1 MRDDAAH
8 NKLRAKMAHGV
19 SSGCFALAPGLKC
32 PETNI
37 LQYSGKEVENLESK
51 IDRNVR
57 ALVRLFETKYA
68 VTGEPFDMGKKV
80 QFFTMDAISDISFGE
95 PIGFLASDSDKYEY
109 CEAFETQMPT
119 LIVTT
124 IFPVLVKIMQ
134 WPLVKKLGPSDRD
147 PLGFG
152 KLLGLAKGVAAQ
164 RYAPEA
170 KPQRDMVGSFI
181 AHGLTFEEAESE
193 ILLQILAGSDT
204 TATAIRTTLLY
215 VMTSPRV
222 LAALRAEMADKGVDH
237 SSPGEEPPSVVSDEA
252 ARSMPYLQAVIREG
266 LRIHPPIT
274 GIQTKLV
281 PAGGDTYNGVF
292 LPEGTELGHCV
303 WGSMRRAET
312 WGADAAEF
320 RPERWLEAAPDQF
333 REMEATLDLVFSH
346 GRWQCL
352 GKNVAMMELNKVF
365 VEVRTLPLVY
375 EIPGQRCKHTSVG

>member
-1 MRDDAAH
+1 
-8 NKLRAKMAHGV
+8 
-19 SSGCFALAPGLKC
+19 
-32 PETNI
+32 
-37 LQYSGKEVENLESK
+37 VENLESK
-51 IDRNVR
+51 IDNNVR
-57 ALVRLFETKYA
+57 ALVRLLETKYA
-68 VTGEPFDMGKKV
+68 ATGQPFDMGKKV
-80 QFFTMDAISDISFGE
+80 QFFTMDTISDISFGE
-95 PIGFLASDSDKYEY
+95 PIGFLASDSDKYQY
-109 CEAFETQMPT
+109 CEAFEKQMPT

-124 IFPVLVKIMQ
+124 VLPVLVKILQ

-152 KLLGLAKGVAAQ
+152 KLLGLAKGVAAK

-170 KPQRDMVGSFI
+170 KPRRDMVGSFI

-215 VMTSPRV
+215 VMTNLRV
-222 LAALRAEMADKGVDH
+222 LATLRAEIADKGSDV
-237 SSPGEEPPSVVSDEA
+237 SSPGEDVPAVVSDA
-252 ARSMPYLQAVIREG
+252 TARSMPYLQAVIREG
-266 LRIHPPIT
+266 LRVHPPIT

-281 PAGGDTYNGVF
+281 PAGGDTYKGVF

-312 WGADAAEF
+312 WGVDAAEF
-320 RPERWLEAAPDQF
+320 RPERWIEANPDQF

-352 GKNVAMMELNKVF
+352 GKSIAMMELNKVIF
-365 VEVRTLPLVY
+365 EVSTLPFVY
-375 EIPGQRCKHTSVG
+375 KMPGQRLKHTGAC